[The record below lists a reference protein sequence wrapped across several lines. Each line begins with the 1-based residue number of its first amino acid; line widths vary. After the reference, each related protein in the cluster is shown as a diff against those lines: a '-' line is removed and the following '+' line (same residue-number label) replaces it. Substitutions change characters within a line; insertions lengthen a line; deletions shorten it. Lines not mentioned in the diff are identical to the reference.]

1 MSADGGSGVLRRTRP
16 VFLLLPALLTLML
29 VFALLSLIASRAF
42 EDPSTPGPEV
52 AFLALIAS
60 VVLATAL
67 LLPLAFRRVSVR
79 VTRWWP
85 WIVGLASAGMALL
98 GWWLVML
105 APALGAA
112 WYRAGRVPQGI
123 VQFWDLRLTLETV
136 DCASWGF
143 DVFQANNGCLV
154 DPSIYGPGITW
165 LGFLSSVFTESNTE
179 ILGLGIVLL
188 SSVALIWI
196 ARHSKGV
203 AAAVLIAAAVGA
215 PWQLLLERGN
225 FDALVI
231 VGAVGVVAITR
242 RWNTYWAWV
251 LSAALIW
258 TLGTW
263 KYYPFVLGV
272 LLLPALR
279 LRRGWV
285 IVVGFVA
292 ATGAF
297 FVLLWRN
304 VLLSL
309 AASSEMAEL
318 GDFVVLGRVP
328 VVARL
333 PEQWAFGHWLFAAI
347 CLAAVW
353 WGVSLGRS
361 LRGNSSTPTSI
372 GLVLLALAG
381 SLLYLSSVAVTGF
394 AYGYKAAFL
403 ILLIPM
409 VRWSPRLSRAML
421 WTLLALLSLSVI
433 AFLVV
438 WNTVLATTAGT
449 LVACVVAGWSAY
461 VIVSERW
468 AWLPGRNLRYQRES
482 VSIRA

>member
-1 MSADGGSGVLRRTRP
+1 MSADGGAGVPRKVASVT
-16 VFLLLPALLTLML
+16 LLLPALLTLAL
-29 VFALLSLIASRAF
+29 VFTLLFSIASRAF
-42 EDPSTPGPEV
+42 EDPTSPGPQV
-52 AFLALIAS
+52 ASLAVIAAM
-60 VVLATAL
+60 VLVTAL
-67 LLPLAFRRVSVR
+67 LLPLAFRRVSIR

-85 WIVGLASAGMALL
+85 WIVGFVSAGVALV
-98 GWWLVML
+98 GWSLVTL
-105 APALGAA
+105 APAMGAA

-165 LGFLSSVFTESNTE
+165 LGFLSAVFTESNTAL
-179 ILGLGIVLL
+179 LGIGIVLL
-188 SSVALIWI
+188 SSLALVWI
-196 ARHSKGV
+196 ARRSKGV

-225 FDALVI
+225 FDALVV
-231 VGAVGVVAITR
+231 VGAVGVVAMTQ
-242 RWNTYWAWV
+242 RWNTHWAWI
-251 LSAALIW
+251 LAAALIW

-263 KYYPFVLGV
+263 KYYPFVLGI
-272 LLLPALR
+272 LLLPSLR

-285 IVVGFVA
+285 VIVGFVV

-309 AASSEMAEL
+309 AASSNMAEL

-333 PEQWAFGHWLFAAI
+333 PELWTMGHWLFAAI
-347 CLAAVW
+347 CIAAVW

-361 LRGNSSTPTSI
+361 LRANSSTTTSM

-403 ILLIPM
+403 TLLIPM
-409 VRWSPRLSRAML
+409 VRLSPRLSGSKL
-421 WTLLALLSLSVI
+421 WTMLALLSLSVI
-433 AFLVV
+433 AFVVV

-461 VIVSERW
+461 VIVSKRS

-482 VSIRA
+482 VSRRA